1 MNEWKKKRG
10 LYWKYTTGPER
21 VIFHIFTG
29 VRILM
34 TSVSRFF
41 FESIKDSF
49 FFYVTVNL
57 VKYFFLIMSAMGFLP
72 NLFVLWNWCPSSIK
86 GNNSSDIKEEN
97 EEHRKRSRKY
107 SVSLLTSPGPPF
119 RQNKHLPYSILKE
132 ATSQPSCRKL
142 HKFRKNSPFVS
153 EVKE

>member
-1 MNEWKKKRG
+1 MNGKKNEGYTENTPRDPRG
-10 LYWKYTTGPER
+10 LFSISSLVLGYWWRP
-21 VIFHIFTG
+21 F
-29 VRILM
+29 LA
-34 TSVSRFF
+34 FF

-57 VKYFFLIMSAMGFLP
+57 VKYIFLIMSAMGFLP

-86 GNNSSDIKEEN
+86 GNNSSDIKKEN

-119 RQNKHLPYSILKE
+119 RQNKHLPYSILKG